1 MALEDTAVKLI
12 NKFGRSAA
20 LLRKSD
26 VLGDPAK
33 PWDGAATEGVS
44 ETVQAVFV
52 NYKGQQVDGTVI
64 QAGDMQCLIAAKS
77 TTGIGTED
85 TIVDGTRKWR
95 IISADLIQPGTIE
108 YLWKLQVRS

>member
-12 NKFGRSAA
+12 AKFGRSAA

-26 VLGDPAK
+26 ILGDISK
-33 PWDGAATEGVS
+33 PWDGATTEGVS

-52 NYKGQQVDGTVI
+52 NFKSPQIDGTTI
-64 QAGDMQCLIAAKS
+64 QTGDMVCLIAAKS